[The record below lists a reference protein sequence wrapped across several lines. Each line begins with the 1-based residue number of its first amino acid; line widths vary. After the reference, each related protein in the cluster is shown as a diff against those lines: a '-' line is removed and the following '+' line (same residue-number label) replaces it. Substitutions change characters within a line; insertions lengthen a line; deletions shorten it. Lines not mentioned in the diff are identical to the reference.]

1 MDVFKRLNKNK
12 LFAFIIQTV
21 VPFLIPLI
29 WEIEEVY
36 IAKSIQWILVILLS
50 ISDLFLIYELNKQQE
65 EKEERQFK
73 NKISR
78 KAYSDIY
85 ELNQRKR
92 DYIVSK
98 SYNSEFHMPQEFI
111 PYNVHEYIGEICN
124 SFKNVFAQIV
134 DINKEYMSVS
144 FIYRYKST
152 SKKQNTEDQKW
163 KWIVGKE
170 QTMQIQLN
178 DYVEQKDTVYYTLIN
193 EKPTAVFYN
202 DKQEMMKQNKY
213 FMSAR
218 DERHNRVGSIFGVQL
233 MFSNN
238 AESFVE
244 AIMIISTYGIR
255 FIEKNDKGKI
265 KQLQRLIID
274 DLLPNYQRL
283 LETEMGIMYLRHISN
298 T

>member
-298 T
+298 R